1 MFRKL
6 QKYKGSCAS
15 KVLEVGSRFLET
27 GQVQQRLIDVSREV
41 LPDVK
46 NYRLDNLL
54 KAGVNLEQI
63 NTKVVDK

>member
-6 QKYKGSCAS
+6 QKFKGSCAG
-15 KVLEVGSRFLET
+15 KMFEVGSRFLASGEVLT
-27 GQVQQRLIDVSREV
+27 QFVDVSKEV